1 MLSVGRLCYSL
12 GFPACVVLMW
22 SLSKG
27 MEEGDVSASPLRAS
41 KMMGVTYGNGLHMLC
56 PLNRR
61 RVRIEKKTGDV

>member
-1 MLSVGRLCYSL
+1 
-12 GFPACVVLMW
+12 MW

-41 KMMGVTYGNGLHMLC
+41 KMMGVTYGNGLHILS
-56 PLNRR
+56 PFNRK